1 METRG
6 REDLPNLLLV
16 LEEPAEQ
23 DPVLDWE
30 GVFGN
35 RQPVE
40 IEIGIGKGRYL
51 IAAAQAQPQTNFI
64 GIEWASKYLRIALD
78 RSQKRRLF
86 NLRLVRADAR
96 EFVEFFVPAASVRAF
111 HLYFPDPWPKKRHH
125 KRRLF
130 NASFLG
136 EVARTLEPGGRLW
149 LATDHE
155 DYFAAMQEVL
165 AADLR
170 FREVEADWG
179 EVKTNYEEKYLRVGK
194 PIYRRVVALA
204 DSGGKNREYTHNCV

>member
-1 METRG
+1 METRE
-6 REDLPNLLLV
+6 REALPELLLK

-30 GVFGN
+30 AVFGN

-51 IAAAQAQPQTNFI
+51 IAAAQAQPQTNFV
-64 GIEWASKYLRIALD
+64 GVEWASKYLRIALD
-78 RSQKRRLF
+78 RGQKRRLS

-96 EFVEFFVPAASVRAF
+96 EFVEFFVPAASARAF

-130 NASFLG
+130 NASFLN
-136 EVARTLEPGGRLW
+136 EVARALEPGGGCGWPRTTRSTSPPCRKCW
-149 LATDHE
+149 PPTS
-155 DYFAAMQEVL
+155 VSG
-165 AADLR
+165 R
-170 FREVEADWG
+170 W
-179 EVKTNYEEKYLRVGK
+179 K
-194 PIYRRVVALA
+194 PTGAR
-204 DSGGKNREYTHNCV
+204 

>member
-1 METRG
+1 METRE
-6 REDLPNLLLV
+6 REALPELLLK

-30 GVFGN
+30 AVFGN

-51 IAAAQAQPQTNFI
+51 IAAAQAQPQTNFV
-64 GIEWASKYLRIALD
+64 GVEWASKYLRIALD
-78 RSQKRRLF
+78 RGQKRRLS

-96 EFVEFFVPAASVRAF
+96 EFVEFFVPAASARAF

-130 NASFLG
+130 DASFLN
-136 EVARTLEPGGRLW
+136 EVARALEPGGRLW

-155 DYFAAMQEVL
+155 EYFAAMQEVL

-179 EVKTNYEEKYLRVGK
+179 EVKTNYEEKYLRAGK
-194 PIYRRVVALA
+194 PIHRRVVALA
-204 DSGGKNREYTHNCV
+204 GGT

>member
-1 METRG
+1 METKE
-6 REDLPNLLLV
+6 REALPDLLLK

-23 DPVLDWE
+23 DPVFDWE
-30 GVFGN
+30 AVFGN
-35 RQPVE
+35 RRPVE
-40 IEIGIGKGRYL
+40 IEVGIGKGRYL

-64 GIEWASKYLRIALD
+64 GIEWAAKYLRIALE

-96 EFVEFFVPAASVRAF
+96 EFVEFFVPSASVRAF

-130 NASFLG
+130 NAAFLD

-149 LATDHE
+149 LATDHG

-165 AADLR
+165 AADCR

-179 EVKTNYEEKYLRVGK
+179 AVKTNYEEKYLRAGK
-194 PIYRRVVALA
+194 PILRRVVVLEEKA
-204 DSGGKNREYTHNCV
+204 

>member
-1 METRG
+1 METRE
-6 REDLPNLLLV
+6 REALPDLLLK

-30 GVFGN
+30 VVFGN

-40 IEIGIGKGRYL
+40 IEIGIGKGRYI
-51 IAAAQAQPQTNFI
+51 IAAAQAQPQTNFV

-78 RSQKRRLF
+78 RSQKRRLT
-86 NLRLVRADAR
+86 NLRLVLTDAR

-130 NASFLG
+130 NAAFLG
-136 EVARTLEPGGRLW
+136 EVARTLEPGGQLW

-165 AADLR
+165 TADLR
-170 FREVEADWG
+170 FREVETDWG
-179 EVKTNYEEKYLRVGK
+179 EVKTNYEEKYLRAGK
-194 PIYRRVVALA
+194 PIHRRVVVLGER
-204 DSGGKNREYTHNCV
+204 GG

>member
-1 METRG
+1 METRE
-6 REDLPNLLLV
+6 RETLPDLLLK
-16 LEEPAEQ
+16 LEEPAVQ

-30 GVFGN
+30 AVFGN
-35 RQPVE
+35 CQPVE
-40 IEIGIGKGRYL
+40 IEIGVGKGRYI
-51 IAAAQAQPQTNFI
+51 IAAAQAQPQINFI
-64 GIEWASKYLRIALD
+64 GIEWASKYLRLALD
-78 RSQKRRLF
+78 RGQKRRLT

-96 EFVEFFVPAASVRAF
+96 EFIEFFVPAAAVRVF

-130 NASFLG
+130 NASFLD
-136 EVARTLEPGGRLW
+136 EVARTLEPGGRLR

-179 EVKTNYEEKYLRVGK
+179 EVKTNYEEKYLRAGK
-194 PIYRRVVALA
+194 SIHRRVVALA
-204 DSGGKNREYTHNCV
+204 ESS

>member
-1 METRG
+1 METRE
-6 REDLPNLLLV
+6 REDLPELLLK

-23 DPVLDWE
+23 DPVLDW
-30 GVFGN
+30 GAVFGN

-40 IEIGIGKGRYL
+40 IEIGIGKGRYI
-51 IAAAQAQPQTNFI
+51 IAAAQAQPQINFI
-64 GIEWASKYLRIALD
+64 GIEWASKYLRLALD
-78 RSQKRRLF
+78 RSQKRRLI

-96 EFVEFFVPAASVRAF
+96 EFVEFFVPTGSVRAF

-130 NASFLG
+130 NTSFLD
-136 EVARTLEPGGRLW
+136 EVARTLAPGGRLW

-165 AADLR
+165 AADCR

-179 EVKTNYEEKYLRVGK
+179 EVKTNYEEKYLRAGK
-194 PIYRRVVALA
+194 PIHRRVVALA
-204 DSGGKNREYTHNCV
+204 EKA